1 MAARNSVL
9 EYLPHLTIRQKVV
22 VGTVVPVLIFAILGI
37 ASFNYLGRLESTL
50 ALMEMADDL
59 SNSILEVRR
68 YEKNFLLYGHTED
81 SEEAQ
86 RFLVLA
92 KSSLTGMG
100 EADGHASDRA
110 SLQRLAQALSGYQT
124 LTLELLAQIAS
135 NGVAT
140 SASRDGL
147 RQVGKDLVD
156 MSLDI
161 KNAERVRLLKLVA
174 NLKRQLLVSGFL
186 LLASGMAMAVLLGHK
201 ILRALNTI
209 TRATTEIGQGNFT
222 PLDVPAAKDETRR
235 VLQAFNRMIS
245 ELERRQGQL
254 LQERKMSSLG
264 VLTSGIAHQLN
275 NPLNNIS
282 TSCQILMEE
291 LRECDPEFAQRML
304 GNISQEVIRARD
316 IVKGLLEF
324 ARAKD
329 FSLKPADLSEVVTR
343 AMRLVSSQVPSG
355 VALEKDIPHGL
366 ELEMDAGRMQEV
378 FINLLINALQALPD
392 SGGIIRVA
400 AHTEPADGEAG
411 ETGQVVISVEDSGP
425 GIPLEDLGRIFD
437 PFFTTKEVGKGTG
450 LGLSI
455 VFGIIERHQ
464 GSITAEDT
472 GGTGARL
479 VIRLPLRSTAPEEH
493 PVTGSPA

>member
-1 MAARNSVL
+1 MAALNSLL
-9 EYLPHLTIRQKVV
+9 ERLPHLTIRQKVV
-22 VGTVVPVLIFAILGI
+22 AGTVVPVLIFAVLGV
-37 ASFNYLGRLESTL
+37 ASFNYLIRLEATL

-68 YEKNFLLYGHTED
+68 YEKNFLLYGHRED

-86 RFLVLA
+86 RFLTMAQNSLA
-92 KSSLTGMG
+92 GMAGSEGLSS
-100 EADGHASDRA
+100 ARA
-110 SLQRLAQALSGYQT
+110 SLEKLEQTLLAYQA
-124 LTLELLAQIAS
+124 LTLELRAQI
-135 NGVAT
+135 G
-140 SASRDGL
+140 RDGAIAAHPGADAL

-156 MSLDI
+156 ISLGI
-161 KNAERVRLLKLVA
+161 KNAERGRMLRLVST
-174 NLKRQLLVSGFL
+174 LKRQLLVSGFL
-186 LLASGMAMAVLLGHK
+186 LLASGMAMALLLGHK

-222 PLDVPAAKDETRR
+222 PLDVPAARDETRR
-235 VLQAFNRMIS
+235 VLQAFNHMIS

-282 TSCQILMEE
+282 TSCQILIEE
-291 LRECDPEFAQRML
+291 LRECDPVFAQRML
-304 GNISQEVIRARD
+304 GNISQEVLRARD

-329 FSLKPADLSEVVTR
+329 FSPKPANLEEVVVR

-355 VALEKDIPHGL
+355 VTVEKDIPAGL
-366 ELEMDAGRMQEV
+366 VLEMDSGRMQEV
-378 FINLLINALQALPD
+378 FINLLINALQALPE
-392 SGGIIRVA
+392 SGGAIRVTARTDPA
-400 AHTEPADGEAG
+400 AGEAG
-411 ETGQVVISVEDSGP
+411 EAVIAVEDSGP
-425 GIPLEDLGRIFD
+425 GIPAQDLGRVFD

-455 VFGIIERHQ
+455 VFGIIQRHR
-464 GSITAEDT
+464 GTIAAEDT
-472 GGTGARL
+472 GGAGARL
-479 VIRLPLRSTAPEEH
+479 VIRLPLRAAGDAGQWQESGA
-493 PVTGSPA
+493 